1 MPHERQDGSSVL
13 ASRHR
18 LGGVSSSSTK
28 NSGSFIEN
36 ECCQATVFASSNQLP
51 NDETVDVK
59 GNNINVSSAVD
70 ILSKTTTTTPQDMDE
85 AATEMNTTYE
95 DDTSEDDDHI
105 SVDEGTNTS
114 STEAASACVYCQQI
128 KSEKEKIQHELSMAV
143 RAVDLFEGKCQ
154 QYRDMIESLESNNK
168 VLQSE
173 LDISFEQ
180 GESYSKEILHLAS
193 ELRDAED
200 QLAIFTER
208 QSAMKR
214 NISELEHTIELLV
227 EDYRNAT
234 EMYMDAKDDTVTAA
248 FDRNNV
254 ANDCIAKVQEEKA
267 DLERE
272 FRKISKEW
280 FQAMDKL
287 DFSTKQ
293 HKQIVD
299 RMNEKLTDAN
309 TMIKDLKKRIVEKDE
324 NNNVAA
330 KELEDVVAQRDLALS
345 TIEELAERC
354 KLLVLDLEN
363 SSARLI
369 DFVAMKDNAEY
380 TVEILSNELR
390 ESDDRKIDL
399 QSKLNE
405 LKTEKTE
412 LLLRHFEAEANMKL
426 LSDQVVY
433 SQEEISRLSLERDE
447 LAEEYELQLQN
458 VHDRVNELNL
468 KITLKDNEYQ
478 ELWSKSNYM
487 LIEKELTGKVFKELQ
502 ADVNKTAEIIDQRN
516 ILFSEVKSLE
526 HENEQQQQHIEELT
540 NREHHLKQRIRLLEN
555 SLSPSHVSTITELQ
569 DKIEALQKHND
580 AISKQLNSLN
590 ASQSNEI
597 ETMKTKCQ
605 LEVDFKCFEQYD
617 LTSKIDNME
626 KQLKEKDATI
636 ARLGN
641 QLRGCMDE
649 NSRLQTDLHLSV
661 LQNDTVTSLMDT
673 LSRQEAT
680 IEEQLEELE
689 QKEIELEEKDS
700 IISNLVSG
708 ERYWESGSTRLQFD
722 ANTSL
727 EFPATA
733 QPHKLQQEMI
743 KLCSRHA

>member
-1 MPHERQDGSSVL
+1 M
-13 ASRHR
+13 
-18 LGGVSSSSTK
+18 GGLSSSSTK
-28 NSGSFIEN
+28 NGGSFIEN
-36 ECCQATVFASSNQLP
+36 EFCQATVFASSTQLP

-59 GNNINVSSAVD
+59 GDIGVASAGD
-70 ILSKTTTTTPQDMDE
+70 NILSKTTTTSLQDMDE
-85 AATEMNTTYE
+85 VATEMNTTYE
-95 DDTSEDDDHI
+95 DDTSDDDHI
-105 SVDEGTNTS
+105 SVDDDTS
-114 STEAASACVYCQQI
+114 NGGDQSSSPEAALACVYCQQI
-128 KSEKEKIQHELSMAV
+128 ESEKEKIQHELSMAV
-143 RAVDLFEGKCQ
+143 RAVDLFEGKCK
-154 QYRDMIESLESNNK
+154 QYRELIETLESNNK

-173 LDISFEQ
+173 LDVSFKQ

-200 QLAIFTER
+200 QLATSAER

-214 NISELEHTIELLV
+214 KISGLEYTIELSSK
-227 EDYRNAT
+227 YAT
-234 EMYMDAKDDTVTAA
+234 EMYMNAKDDTITAA
-248 FDRNNV
+248 FDGNNV

-309 TMIKDLKKRIVEKDE
+309 TMIKDLKKRIVEKDK
-324 NNNVAA
+324 NNDAAA
-330 KELEDVVAQRDLALS
+330 KEMEDVVAQRDLALS

-369 DFVAMKDNAEY
+369 DVVAMKDNAEY
-380 TVEILSNELR
+380 TVEVLSDELR
-390 ESDDRKIDL
+390 ESDDRKMEL
-399 QSKLNE
+399 QSNLNE
-405 LKTEKTE
+405 LKTEKAE
-412 LLLRHFEAEANMKL
+412 LFLRHAEAEANMKL

-433 SQEEISRLSLERDE
+433 AEEEISRLSLERNE
-447 LAEEYELQLQN
+447 LGEEYELQLQK
-458 VHDRVNELNL
+458 VQDRVNELNL
-468 KITLKDNEYQ
+468 EIAKKDNEYQ
-478 ELWSKSNYM
+478 EIWSKSNYM
-487 LIEKELTGKVFKELQ
+487 LLEKETTAKVFKELQ
-502 ADVNKTAEIIDQRN
+502 VDIDKTAEIIDQRN

-526 HENEQQQQHIEELT
+526 HENEQQQLQIEELT
-540 NREHHLKQRIRLLEN
+540 NREHHLKQRIRLLEK
-555 SLSPSHVSTITELQ
+555 SLSPSHVSTIKELQ
-569 DKIEALQKHND
+569 DKNEALQKQND
-580 AISKQLNSLN
+580 AISKQLNSLS
-590 ASQSNEI
+590 ASHSNEI
-597 ETMKTKCQ
+597 ETMKTKFQ
-605 LEVDFKCFEQYD
+605 LEVDFKCFEQYG
-617 LTSKIDNME
+617 LTSKIDTME

-641 QLRGCMDE
+641 QLQGCMDE
-649 NSRLQTDLHLSV
+649 NQSLQTDLHLNV
-661 LQNDTVTSLMDT
+661 LQNDTVKSLMDT
-673 LSRQEAT
+673 LTRQEAT

-708 ERYWESGSTRLQFD
+708 DRHCESEFN
-722 ANTSL
+722 ANSSL
-727 EFPATA
+727 EFLATPR
-733 QPHKLQQEMI
+733 PHKLQQEMI

>member
-1 MPHERQDGSSVL
+1 M
-13 ASRHR
+13 
-18 LGGVSSSSTK
+18 GGLSSSTK
-28 NSGSFIEN
+28 DGGSFIEN
-36 ECCQATVFASSNQLP
+36 ECCQATVFASSTRLL
-51 NDETVDVK
+51 NDESVDVK
-59 GNNINVSSAVD
+59 GDIINEASAGD
-70 ILSKTTTTTPQDMDE
+70 ILSKTISVTPLQDMDE
-85 AATEMNTTYE
+85 VATEMNTNYE
-95 DDTSEDDDHI
+95 DDTSDDDHI
-105 SVDEGTNTS
+105 SISVDDGTRNGSGQAS
-114 STEAASACVYCQQI
+114 SPEAASACVYCQQI
-128 KSEKEKIQHELSMAV
+128 ESEKEKIKHELCMAV

-154 QYRDMIESLESNNK
+154 QYRDLIETLESNNK

-173 LDISFEQ
+173 LDVSFEQ

-208 QSAMKR
+208 QSAVKR
-214 NISELEHTIELLV
+214 KISGLEYTIELLV

-234 EMYMDAKDDTVTAA
+234 EMYMNAKDDTVTAA
-248 FDRNNV
+248 FDGNNV

-309 TMIKDLKKRIVEKDE
+309 ILIKDLKKRIVEKDE

-330 KELEDVVAQRDLALS
+330 KEMEDVVAQRDLALS

-369 DFVAMKDNAEY
+369 DVVAMKDNAEY
-380 TVEILSNELR
+380 TVDVLSNELR
-390 ESDDRKIDL
+390 ESDDRKMEL

-405 LKTEKTE
+405 LKTEKAG
-412 LLLRHFEAEANMKL
+412 LLLRNFEAEANMKL

-433 SQEEISRLSLERDE
+433 AEEEISRLSLERDE
-447 LAEEYELQLQN
+447 LGEEYELQLQK
-458 VHDRVNELNL
+458 VQDRVNELNL
-468 KITLKDNEYQ
+468 EIALKDNEYQ

-487 LIEKELTGKVFKELQ
+487 LLEKETTAKVFKELK
-502 ADVNKTAEIIDQRN
+502 ADVDKTAEIIDQRN

-526 HENEQQQQHIEELT
+526 HENEQQQHQIEELT
-540 NREHHLKQRIRLLEN
+540 NREHHLKQRIRLMEN
-555 SLSPSHVSTITELQ
+555 SLSPSHVSTVTELQ
-569 DKIEALQKHND
+569 DKNEALQKHND
-580 AISKQLNSLN
+580 AISKQLDLLS
-590 ASQSNEI
+590 ASHSNEI
-597 ETMKTKCQ
+597 ETMKTKFQ
-605 LEVDFKCFEQYD
+605 LEVDFKCFEQFD
-617 LTSKIDNME
+617 LTSKIDAME

-636 ARLGN
+636 ARLGK
-641 QLRGCMDE
+641 QLRGCKDE

-661 LQNDTVTSLMDT
+661 LQNDTVKSLMDT

-708 ERYWESGSTRLQFD
+708 DRCCEPEFN
-722 ANTSL
+722 ANSSL
-727 EFPATA
+727 EFPAA
-733 QPHKLQQEMI
+733 PRPHKLQQEMI

>member
-1 MPHERQDGSSVL
+1 
-13 ASRHR
+13 
-18 LGGVSSSSTK
+18 
-28 NSGSFIEN
+28 
-36 ECCQATVFASSNQLP
+36 
-51 NDETVDVK
+51 
-59 GNNINVSSAVD
+59 
-70 ILSKTTTTTPQDMDE
+70 
-85 AATEMNTTYE
+85 
-95 DDTSEDDDHI
+95 
-105 SVDEGTNTS
+105 
-114 STEAASACVYCQQI
+114 
-128 KSEKEKIQHELSMAV
+128 
-143 RAVDLFEGKCQ
+143 
-154 QYRDMIESLESNNK
+154 
-168 VLQSE
+168 
-173 LDISFEQ
+173 
-180 GESYSKEILHLAS
+180 
-193 ELRDAED
+193 LRDAED

-208 QSAMKR
+208 QSAVKR
-214 NISELEHTIELLV
+214 KISGLEHTIELLV

-234 EMYMDAKDDTVTAA
+234 EMYMNAKDDTVTAA
-248 FDRNNV
+248 FDGNNV

-299 RMNEKLTDAN
+299 KMNEKLTDAN
-309 TMIKDLKKRIVEKDE
+309 TKIKDLKKRIVENDE
-324 NNNVAA
+324 NNNAA
-330 KELEDVVAQRDLALS
+330 TKEMEDVVAQRDLALS

-369 DFVAMKDNAEY
+369 DVVAMKDNAEY
-380 TVEILSNELR
+380 TVEVLSNELR
-390 ESDDRKIDL
+390 ESDDRKMEL

-405 LKTEKTE
+405 LKIEKAD
-412 LLLRHFEAEANMKL
+412 LLLRNFEAEANVKL

-433 SQEEISRLSLERDE
+433 AEEEISRLSLERDE
-447 LAEEYELQLQN
+447 LGEEYELQLQK
-458 VHDRVNELNL
+458 VQDRVNELNL
-468 KITLKDNEYQ
+468 EIAKKDNEYQ

-487 LIEKELTGKVFKELQ
+487 LLEKETTAKVFKELQ
-502 ADVNKTAEIIDQRN
+502 VDIDKTAEIVDQRN

-526 HENEQQQQHIEELT
+526 HENEQQQHQIEELT

-569 DKIEALQKHND
+569 DKNEALQKHND
-580 AISKQLNSLN
+580 TISKQLDSLG
-590 ASQSNEI
+590 ASHSNEI
-597 ETMKTKCQ
+597 ETMKAKFQ
-605 LEVDFKCFEQYD
+605 LEVDFKCFEQRD
-617 LTSKIDNME
+617 LTSKIDAME

-641 QLRGCMDE
+641 QLRGCKDE

-661 LQNDTVTSLMDT
+661 LQNDTVKSLMDT

-700 IISNLVSG
+700 IISNLASE
-708 ERYWESGSTRLQFD
+708 ERYCGYEFN
-722 ANTSL
+722 ANSSL
-727 EFPATA
+727 EFPVTPR
-733 QPHKLQQEMI
+733 PHKLQQEMI